1 MISLNTRKNLYSLI
15 IILYN
20 FYGILIKDI
29 RLSEIFYNEEA
40 FKKLYRY
47 IIVIYNKY

>member
-15 IILYN
+15 IILCN

-29 RLSEIFYNEEA
+29 SG
-40 FKKLYRY
+40 
-47 IIVIYNKY
+47 